1 MASNDKERAHVYIS
15 GNVQGVFFRDST
27 RQKAEELGLNGWV
40 ENTPDGRVEAL
51 FEGPADAVQEMLDWC
66 KKGPAQADVED
77 VETEREEPE
86 EDLRGFEVR

>member
-1 MASNDKERAHVYIS
+1 MTTGDKDRAHVYIS

-51 FEGPADAVQEMLDWC
+51 FEGPADKVREMLGWC
-66 KKGPAQADVED
+66 EEGPTQATVED
-77 VETEREEPE
+77 VEAEREQPE
-86 EDLRGFEVR
+86 EDLQGFEVR